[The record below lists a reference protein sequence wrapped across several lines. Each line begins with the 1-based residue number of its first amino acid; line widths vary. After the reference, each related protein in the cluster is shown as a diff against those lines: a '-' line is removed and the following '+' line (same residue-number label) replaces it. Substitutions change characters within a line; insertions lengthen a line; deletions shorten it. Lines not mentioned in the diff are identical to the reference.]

1 MAAGMGSVVA
11 KPREPNS
18 LLRGPAAAAPP
29 RPLTRFPSPGAARRG
44 QGGLGSPQTGA
55 LEAPSSAAGLLYV
68 PPGRGAGAPSWR
80 RGAGGCWSGSPPPA
94 ALSLS
99 EARPVAPAGP
109 HPAFVSLPGGQV
121 TAPVRG
127 PRLARGPAPV
137 TAAARSRRR
146 DRRRAGRRVNS
157 SCRGR
162 ERNFAF
168 RGPGGGRSGAGVSR
182 APGRRGRDGAVLTW
196 RASRE

>member
-29 RPLTRFPSPGAARRG
+29 PRPLTRLPSPGAARRG

-55 LEAPSSAAGLLYV
+55 LEVPSSAAGLLYV

-80 RGAGGCWSGSPPPA
+80 RGAGGSWSGSPPPA

-109 HPAFVSLPGGQV
+109 HPAFVSLPG
-121 TAPVRG
+121 
-127 PRLARGPAPV
+127 
-137 TAAARSRRR
+137 
-146 DRRRAGRRVNS
+146 
-157 SCRGR
+157 
-162 ERNFAF
+162 
-168 RGPGGGRSGAGVSR
+168 
-182 APGRRGRDGAVLTW
+182 
-196 RASRE
+196 